1 VKQISLVACVM
12 FVGLIPI
19 FASCESNKPESPAI
33 KTSAAVAVPS
43 TETALMAAAGSPGQ
57 AANDAAVAQYKQGK
71 LQAAVAGF
79 QKAAKADPKSAEA
92 QYNLGLSFDQM
103 EKHDEAAAAFKEATA
118 LAPENPI
125 IKNSAIAKKHT
136 S

>member
-12 FVGLIPI
+12 LVGLIPI
-19 FASCESNKPESPAI
+19 FASCELNKPESPAV
-33 KTSAAVAVPS
+33 KTSAGAAAPS

-57 AANDAAVAQYKQGK
+57 AANDEAVAQYKQGK
-71 LQAAVAGF
+71 LQAAVEGF
-79 QKAAKADPKSAEA
+79 RKAAKADPKSAEA

-103 EKHDEAAAAFKEATA
+103 EKHDEAAAAFKQATV
-118 LAPENPI
+118 LAPENSI